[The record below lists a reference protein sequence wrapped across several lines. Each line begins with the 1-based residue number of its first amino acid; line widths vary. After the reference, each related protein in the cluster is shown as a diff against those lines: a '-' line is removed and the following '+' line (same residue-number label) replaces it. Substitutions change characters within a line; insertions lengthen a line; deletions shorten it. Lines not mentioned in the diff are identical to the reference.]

1 MYERFFILNH
11 ISFAESDAC
20 VQGWINHVRYAATW
34 ELCGMCSTNR
44 FLHMP

>member
-34 ELCGMCSTNR
+34 ELCR
-44 FLHMP
+44 HVLDKPLHMP